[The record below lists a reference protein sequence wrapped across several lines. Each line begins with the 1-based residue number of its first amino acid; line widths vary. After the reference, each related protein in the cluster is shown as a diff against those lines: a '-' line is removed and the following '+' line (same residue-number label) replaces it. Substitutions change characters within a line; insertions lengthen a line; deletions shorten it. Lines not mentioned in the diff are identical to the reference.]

1 MRLSRGLVVAVAGA
15 VGVSAGCATSLEYV
29 PTEQVAAL
37 VQGEPASLYSVPPE
51 APRGDVTLISH
62 GLVSVKPKQG
72 GDSTEA
78 VHVGVTLS
86 NDQDQ
91 GSWTFD
97 VREQWLLALGAAP
110 VRPALISSSA
120 ATEVVTVPPGQERT
134 LDLYFRPPAG
144 SKRGEPRSFDVLW
157 SVRTPSRVVT
167 ERTPFEREDRR
178 SGYGFAPSVSL
189 GLGVGYGSV
198 GVGYGS
204 AWWYDLFYYPYFGY
218 PYPVRYGGY
227 YPWYPNWYPAYV
239 PTYRRGSVE
248 PLAAPPLSRRPS
260 PSAPF
265 ASPPA
270 MPSRPHM
277 SAPAFSPSPAPPAP
291 SVPSQPNISAPA
303 SR

>member
-29 PTEQVAAL
+29 PTEQVSAM

-62 GLVSVKPKQG
+62 GVVSVKPKQG
-72 GDSTEA
+72 GDSTNA

-91 GSWTFD
+91 GAWTFD
-97 VREQWLLALGAAP
+97 AREQWLLAPGAPP
-110 VRPALISSSA
+110 VSPALISSSA
-120 ATEVVTVPPGQERT
+120 ATEPVTVGPGQEKT

-144 SKRGEPRSFDVLW
+144 FKGDLLRSFDVLW

-167 ERTPFEREDRR
+167 ERTPFEREDPRA
-178 SGYGFAPSVSL
+178 GYGYAPSVSL
-189 GLGVGYGSV
+189 GLGVGYGSP
-198 GVGYGS
+198 
-204 AWWYDLFYYPYFGY
+204 WWYDPFYYSYFGY
-218 PYPVRYGGY
+218 PYSVRYGGY

-239 PTYRRGSVE
+239 PAYRGRSGE
-248 PLAAPPLSRRPS
+248 AFAAPPASRRPS
-260 PSAPF
+260 PAAPF

-270 MPSRPHM
+270 MPSRPQM
-277 SAPAFSPSPAPPAP
+277 SAPPSSPPPPPPPP

-303 SR
+303 PR

>member
-15 VGVSAGCATSLEYV
+15 VGLSAGCATSREYV
-29 PTEQVAAL
+29 PTEQVSAL

-62 GLVSVKPKQG
+62 GVVSVKPKQG
-72 GDSTEA
+72 GDSTKA

-86 NDQDQ
+86 NDQDK
-91 GSWTFD
+91 GAWTFD
-97 VREQWLLALGAAP
+97 AREQWFLAPGAPP
-110 VRPALISSSA
+110 VSPALISSST
-120 ATEVVTVPPGQERT
+120 ATDAVTVPPGQEQT
-134 LDLYFRPPAG
+134 LDLYFRPSAG
-144 SKRGEPRSFDVLW
+144 FKGDELRSFDVLW

-167 ERTPFEREDRR
+167 ERTPFEREDPRA
-178 SGYGFAPSVSL
+178 GYRVVPSVSV
-189 GLGVGYGSV
+189 GL

-204 AWWYDLFYYPYFGY
+204 AWWYDPFYYPYFGY

-227 YPWYPNWYPAYV
+227 YPSYPNWYPAYV
-239 PTYRRGSVE
+239 PTYRTRFVE
-248 PLAAPPLSRRPS
+248 PMAAPPASRRPS
-260 PSAPF
+260 PAAPF

-277 SAPAFSPSPAPPAP
+277 SAPASSPPPAPPAP

-303 SR
+303 PR